1 MMEDNR
7 TIFNYISQFFAIYG
21 MIVMIFIIFG
31 ILIGDS
37 ASGYSSLFELGNQGF
52 STSTLLQLFI
62 LALIIS
68 IAQIAFLTDKWIK
81 KLSMLI
87 RNILFFGTIVLTIV
101 IFSIFFHWFPIDDA
115 KAWMGFVVSFIICTS
130 ISILISR
137 LEEQAENK
145 KMEQA
150 LNKIKNKR

>member
-52 STSTLLQLFI
+52 STSTLLPNY
-62 LALIIS
+62 S
-68 IAQIAFLTDKWIK
+68 FLHLSFPLH
-81 KLSMLI
+81 KLRSLRI
-87 RNILFFGTIVLTIV
+87 NG
-101 IFSIFFHWFPIDDA
+101 
-115 KAWMGFVVSFIICTS
+115 
-130 ISILISR
+130 
-137 LEEQAENK
+137 
-145 KMEQA
+145 
-150 LNKIKNKR
+150 

>member
-52 STSTLLQLFI
+52 STSTLLQLLI

-81 KLSMLI
+81 KLSMFI

-101 IFSIFFHWFPIDDA
+101 TFSILFHWFPIDDA

-150 LNKIKNKR
+150 LNKIKNKK